1 MSRGERWYSAMPKLK
16 KIPEF
21 ESEEQEREFWS
32 EHDSS
37 EYVDWSRAERVTL
50 ANLKP
55 STKTISVRLPESLLE
70 ELKLLA
76 NKRDVP
82 YQSLLKLYLAERVKK
97 ELRSA

>member
-1 MSRGERWYSAMPKLK
+1 MPKRK

-21 ESEEQEREFWS
+21 ESEKQEREFWA
-32 EHDSS
+32 EHDSTD
-37 EYVDWSRAERVTL
+37 YVDWSRAERLVL

-55 STKTISVRLPESLLE
+55 STKIISVRLPESLLE

-82 YQSLLKLYLAERVKK
+82 YQSLLKLYLAERVDK